1 MWKFAALASLALLM
15 TPAVAQQAQAQGAR
29 VDILGCVSRGVENG
43 CLIITDRAS
52 RKTYQI
58 NSAMPAPDPAQR
70 LVVHLTG
77 TIVGGIDFCQQGPI
91 LGDIKWNYT
100 KMRCERP
107 KGGAKK
113 Y

>member
-1 MWKFAALASLALLM
+1 MWKFGAIASLALLVI
-15 TPAVAQQAQAQGAR
+15 PAVAQQAQAQGAR
-29 VDILGCVSRGVENG
+29 VDMLGCVSRGVEGG

-52 RKTYQI
+52 KKTYQI

-70 LVVHLTG
+70 LVVRLSG
-77 TIVGGIDFCQQGPI
+77 TTVGGFDFCQQGPI

-107 KGGAKK
+107 KYGTKK
-113 Y
+113 